1 MYQKP
6 WGWHSPCRKPSTA
19 LTHSES
25 VSPEVHTRSLRWPGL
40 SLITP
45 ICSCCKAFTWTISA
59 PGVLCPRFWEMTDG
73 FKVQLKTTLEVTCT
87 CLLCCA
93 AYINFRAV
101 KTCKLP
107 NSRLSSLCRLLL
119 TALLICGS
127 HLSLRYSSPY
137 SAASATCSEEKGG
150 QRALTAPRRR
160 HPGQRVLLWW
170 RRRWRR
176 RPGGC
181 WKPWDKA

>member
-19 LTHSES
+19 LTHLES

-87 CLLCCA
+87 GLLCCA

-127 HLSLRYSSPY
+127 HLSLCYSSPY
-137 SAASATCSEEKGG
+137 FAASATCSEEKGG